1 MTLDNTFFIAIFSAL
16 FTIAVI
22 LVRLSWTLSSMNAK
36 INRVD
41 KIEETLEKFK
51 EEYHQDIKYNRGC
64 PRND

>member
-51 EEYHQDIKYNRGC
+51 EEYHQDIKYNRGYLS
-64 PRND
+64 